1 MTTMKTTR
9 ILFAALFITGLSAIA
24 IAQSTPAKAAAA
36 TSATP
41 PPRITAADARNHI
54 SEMVM
59 VCGKVVDTKVEKY
72 GLAGRGKPVIFD
84 IDTPEPSPVFFFVA
98 FGAQPGGPEEAI
110 GAYNGRN
117 VCVTGK
123 ITVASG
129 VPYIM
134 ASDRSQ
140 IKVQANK

>member
-1 MTTMKTTR
+1 M
-9 ILFAALFITGLSAIA
+9 LVTGLSALA
-24 IAQSTPAKAAAA
+24 IAQSTPAKTDSASSAA
-36 TSATP
+36 P

-54 SEMVM
+54 SEKVT
-59 VCGKVVDTKVEKY
+59 VCGKVVDTKIEKY

-84 IDTPEPSPVFFFVA
+84 LDTPQPNPVFYFVA

-129 VPYIM
+129 MPYIM
-134 ASDRSQ
+134 AADRSQ
-140 IKVQANK
+140 VKVEAAAK